1 MSDIVGGLRARLIRE
16 SVFEKLRTGLTD
28 LGWFD
33 AGRPHSPIILES
45 RSQNQDETI
54 VINTVALSDENDFE
68 SGWEMGSNLTEQ
80 TWQMY
85 VDFFAENDALG
96 LSLIRDV
103 RDILRGRFTS
113 IGQDSTFFNV
123 YDYRQ
128 ATPPI
133 LFQCEIQNVD
143 TDRAH
148 GFLKPWLEHWYACNF
163 EVVDAY
169 ASEG

>member
-16 SVFEKLRTGLTD
+16 SLYQKIEAGLTD

-33 AGRPHSPIILES
+33 AGRPHQPIQFLPKGA
-45 RSQNQDETI
+45 NQDDPIEE
-54 VINTVALSDENDFE
+54 NTLALADENDYE

-85 VDFFAENDALG
+85 VDFYAESDALG

-113 IGQDSTFFNV
+113 IGQDTTWFHV
-123 YDYRQ
+123 YDFRE

-148 GFLKPWLEHWYACNF
+148 GFLKPWLAHWYSCVF
-163 EVVDAY
+163 EIVDTY
-169 ASEG
+169 ADES